1 MKKFII
7 GLLYFIALL
16 VIAFLL
22 FKDCNDPQVTSAE
35 IDKLKAENKEY
46 VIEGKRHVDEIIRLQ
61 SIIDSLEAIPPEIE
75 KEIVY
80 LQAGVD
86 SSISKDSSNATAE
99 YRKGLRLLSVRTEST
114 PTLTLRE
121 IGIGALTFRETYGL
135 RLKIPVL
142 QETIF
147 ELKNLDASNTK
158 LLAIKDNIIRVD
170 SLLAAGQDLIIDE
183 LDSFWRNRFV
193 WTVGIYYIY
202 VPATMKTGLG
212 IGTGVGI
219 RLWGN

>member
-86 SSISKDSSNATAE
+86 SSIAKDSSNAIAE
-99 YRKGLRLLSVRTEST
+99 YRKGLNLLEIRTEST

-121 IGIGALTFRETYGL
+121 IGIGALTFRETYGF

-147 ELKNLDASNTK
+147 ELKNLDTSNTK
-158 LLAIKDNIIRVD
+158 LLQIKDNIIRVD

-183 LDSFWRNRFV
+183 LDSFWRNRF
-193 WTVGIYYIY
+193 IFYI
-202 VPATMKTGLG
+202 G
-212 IGTGVGI
+212 IGGNWNGLELAPGIQAGFGI
-219 RLWGN
+219 RIWGNE